1 MRNATASVVVDA
13 PRDEVFAYLAD
24 IRNTPEWATEFI
36 QEFQV
41 IDDRRARAVTEVGE
55 MVYNQQS
62 YPETGVIDIS
72 VGPTQ
77 EALALFPARVV
88 DLPGG
93 QCAFLFT
100 LFQSPN
106 QTDEVFDAGFA
117 SLQRELENV
126 KHHFETRAIQ
136 GEA

>member
-13 PRDEVFAYLAD
+13 PKDEVFAYLAD

-36 QEFQV
+36 QDFQV
-41 IDDRRARAVTEVGE
+41 IDDRRAKAVTEMGE
-55 MVYNQQS
+55 MVYHQQS

-72 VGPTQ
+72 VGPTE
-77 EALALFPARVV
+77 EALALCPSRVV

-106 QTDEVFDAGFA
+106 QTDEVFDVGFA
-117 SLQRELENV
+117 SLQREMENV
-126 KHHFETRAIQ
+126 RQHFEARAIQ

>member
-88 DLPGG
+88 NLPGG

-100 LFQSPN
+100 LFQNPN
-106 QTDEVFDAGFA
+106 QPDEVFDAGFT
-117 SLQRELENV
+117 SLERELENV
-126 KHHFETRAIQ
+126 RRHFEARAIQ
-136 GEA
+136 RKD

>member
-1 MRNATASVVVDA
+1 M
-13 PRDEVFAYLAD
+13 
-24 IRNTPEWATEFI
+24 
-36 QEFQV
+36 

-62 YPETGVIDIS
+62 YPETGVIDIN

-88 DLPGG
+88 DLPEGR
-93 QCAFLFT
+93 CAFLFT

-106 QTDEVFDAGFA
+106 QTDEVFDVGFA
-117 SLQRELENV
+117 SLQQEMENV
-126 KHHFETRAIQ
+126 RQRFEARAIQ

>member
-13 PRDEVFAYLAD
+13 PKDEVFAYLAD

-36 QEFQV
+36 QDFQV
-41 IDDRRARAVTEVGE
+41 IDDRRAKAVTEMGE
-55 MVYNQQS
+55 MVYHQQS

-72 VGPTQ
+72 VGPTE
-77 EALALFPARVV
+77 EALALCPSRVV
-88 DLPGG
+88 DLPRG

-106 QTDEVFDAGFA
+106 QPDQAFDAGFI

-126 KHHFETRAIQ
+126 KQHFEARAIQ
-136 GEA
+136 EEA